1 MIKGWLHIKVMQ
13 PPIDLGGCSMLRY
26 AAKRA
31 ISLIPILIIVSF
43 LIFVMVRFAPGDPAV
58 NIAGGANTTP
68 EILENIR
75 VKYHLNES
83 LPEQYIIWVKGV
95 IQGDFGMSYKMSS
108 PVSRLILDRLPIT
121 AQLLGMSVF
130 WGIIISIPLGVISA
144 VKKNSAVDKI
154 LSVITSLSI
163 SSPVFFTGMVLML
176 IFSAKLHLLPTYGTG
191 DNLIDNFR
199 YMLLPSLALGINMVA
214 MNARTL
220 RSSMI
225 QAMESNYVQTAI
237 AKGIAKNRIV
247 MKHALKNSIIP
258 FITITG
264 VQLAALLGGTS
275 IIETTFSINGIG
287 SLLINGVNTTDYSL
301 VQGLALVIV
310 VIILFI
316 NLIVDVT
323 CALIDTRIQL
333 R

>member
-1 MIKGWLHIKVMQ
+1 MI
-13 PPIDLGGCSMLRY
+13 RY
-26 AAKRA
+26 TAKR
-31 ISLIPILIIVSF
+31 ILSLIPILIIVSF
-43 LIFVMVRFAPGDPAV
+43 LIFVMLRMAPGDPAI
-58 NIAGGANTTP
+58 NIAGGANTS
-68 EILENIR
+68 EEVLENIR
-75 VKYHLNES
+75 VKYHLDKS
-83 LPEQYIIWVKGV
+83 IPEQYIIWITG
-95 IQGDFGMSYKMSS
+95 ILQGDFGTSYKMTS
-108 PVSRLILDRLPIT
+108 PVSKLILDRLPIT

-130 WGIIISIPLGVISA
+130 WGILLSIPLGVISA
-144 VKKNSAVDKI
+144 VKKNSIVDKI
-154 LSVITSLSI
+154 LSVFTSLSI
-163 SSPVFFTGMVLML
+163 SSPVFFTGMILML
-176 IFSAKLHLLPTYGTG
+176 IFAAKLHWLPTYGTG
-191 DNLIDNFR
+191 DNVLENFR

-237 AKGIAKNRIV
+237 AKGMSKTQIV

-287 SLLINGVNTTDYSL
+287 SLLINGVNTTDYPL
-301 VQGLALVIV
+301 VQGLALLIV
-310 VIILFI
+310 VIILII
-316 NLIVDVT
+316 NLVVDVI

-333 R
+333 K